1 MKKLIMV
8 LSVLSL
14 AACAKIDR
22 ALEIPDKMD
31 RLGNNTEELKR
42 LTIIA
47 EMKKEL
53 EDEKNYRIVSPVP
66 YDLNAAAKKAAEN
79 FKVDEVVPWTYNLLS
94 KVNNAKFEENF
105 GKPVEGNEAEALQF
119 ERNKIGTMSAL
130 AAVSAF
136 LPEATINEMIT
147 LVRTSE
153 EYTPTVLAIFA
164 MRAYFINNVLMKEKY
179 GSAKLT
185 EIGTVEKAIYYNQQV
200 EKLLRLEFAPSIKIQ
215 ITGFSLM
222 EGVNEAMSYGLD
234 QEAPARNWKAISY
247 GLEHYLKVS
256 QYSNDKGQKD
266 SQLDRQSRAL
276 QLVNAG
282 LAEWV
287 KTTP

>member
-8 LSVLSL
+8 LSVLGL

-53 EDEKNYRIVSPVP
+53 EDEKNYRILSPVP

-94 KVNNAKFEENF
+94 KVNNARYDDNF
-105 GKPVEGNEAEALQF
+105 GKPIDASDPEAIHF
-119 ERNKIGTMSAL
+119 ERNKLGTLSAI
-130 AAVSAF
+130 AAVCAF
-136 LPEATINEMIT
+136 LPESTVNEI
-147 LVRTSE
+147 VDRIRNSQ
-153 EYTPTVLAIFA
+153 EYSTTMLSMLA
-164 MRAYFINNVLMKEKY
+164 MRAHFINNVLMKEKY
-179 GSAKLT
+179 GSVKLT
-185 EIGTVEKAIYYNQQV
+185 DIGTVEQAIYYNKQV
-200 EKLLRLEFAPSIKIQ
+200 ENILRLEFASLIQ
-215 ITGFSLM
+215 VKTVGFSLL
-222 EGVNEAMSYGLD
+222 EGANEVNTYGLD
-234 QEAPARNWKAISY
+234 FDAPRVNWKSISW

-256 QYSNDKGQKD
+256 QFSGDQSQKD
-266 SQLDRQSRAL
+266 SQLNRQARAL
-276 QLVNAG
+276 EQVNAG
-282 LAEWV
+282 LAAWSE
-287 KTTP
+287 KAP